1 MMRTFSDGG
10 NVYSVDMMFA
20 YVNEF
25 KPETTKMPVESL
37 GHVLE
42 YKSWGEPG
50 GKKHSP
56 ADVAKAFA
64 KEKYKEKYKEN
75 GKYGED
81 IERIK
86 NADLKYPIMVIL
98 SSDERIRAN
107 EATVVV
113 DGVHRL
119 AKAAGFGGMPRK
131 KMIKAYVF
139 DLKLMRRFFL
149 AKKGIGKNCWEKI
162 DRLETHDICSLFFER
177 FAAAAK
183 K

>member
-1 MMRTFSDGG
+1 MRTFSDNG
-10 NVYSVDMMFA
+10 NVYSVDMMFS
-20 YVNEF
+20 YVNAFE
-25 KPETTKMPVESL
+25 PEVEKVPVESL
-37 GHVLE
+37 EHVLE
-42 YKSWGEPG
+42 YEGWGEPG

-64 KEKYKEKYKEN
+64 KGN
-75 GKYGED
+75 GKYKED

-86 NADLKYPIMVIL
+86 NADLKYPIMIC
-98 SSDERIRAN
+98 RFRAG
-107 EATVVV
+107 EEYVVV

-119 AKAAGFGGMPRK
+119 AKAAGFGGMPKK

-149 AKKGIGKNCWEKI
+149 AKKGAGKNCWEKI

-177 FAAAAK
+177 FRAAEK